1 MHRKTNEGEIV
12 QMDINYEKQT
22 ILIVDDSRLNLMYL
36 STLLLDQYNVNI
48 AANGTEALKII
59 FSKNPPDLILLDV
72 VMPEMDGYEVCKRIK
87 SEDSTKNIP
96 VIFITGNEREDDE
109 IYGFKIGAVDY
120 ITKPFN
126 PVVVN
131 ARVNTHMELIRYRN
145 YLESISYLDGLTNI
159 SNRRRF
165 NEHSEMLWNIAK
177 REKKVIS
184 IIMIDIDYFK
194 AFNDIYGHQAGDAC
208 LFQVAQSLSKTV
220 LRKTDLTARY
230 GGEEFVCILPNT
242 GLEDAFS
249 IGEKIRKEI
258 IKLGIPHKGSKV
270 LDIVTISL
278 GAASCIPDK
287 DNSLNMLIKNADDAL
302 YYSKK
307 NGRNCTNIYINKSS
321 LKPAALT

>member
-1 MHRKTNEGEIV
+1 
-12 QMDINYEKQT
+12 MDMNYKKQT
-22 ILIVDDSRLNLMYL
+22 ILIVDDSKLNLMYL
-36 STLLLDQYNVNI
+36 SRLLTDQYNVDI
-48 AANGTEALKII
+48 AANGAEALKII
-59 FSKNPPDLILLDV
+59 FSQPPPDLILLDV
-72 VMPEMDGYEVCKRIK
+72 VMPEMDGYEVCKIIK

-120 ITKPFN
+120 ITKPFS

-145 YLESISYLDGLTNI
+145 YLESISYLDCLTNI

-165 NEHSEMLWNIAK
+165 NEHSELLWNIAK

-184 IIMIDIDYFK
+184 LIMIDIDYFK

-208 LFQVAQSLSKTV
+208 LFQVAQTFSKTV
-220 LRKTDLTARY
+220 LRKTDLIARY
-230 GGEEFVCILPNT
+230 GGEEFVCMLPNT
-242 GLEDAFS
+242 NLDDAFLVA
-249 IGEKIRKEI
+249 EKIREEI

-278 GAASCIPDK
+278 GAASFIPDK
-287 DNSLNMLIKNADDAL
+287 DNSLSMLIKNADDAL

-307 NGRNCTNIYINKSS
+307 NGKNSTNIYKKITVDKTLNFN
-321 LKPAALT
+321 

>member
-1 MHRKTNEGEIV
+1 
-12 QMDINYEKQT
+12 MDINYEKQT

>member
-1 MHRKTNEGEIV
+1 
-12 QMDINYEKQT
+12 MDINYKKQT

-48 AANGTEALKII
+48 AANGAEALKII

-72 VMPEMDGYEVCKRIK
+72 VMPEMDGYEVCRRIK

-165 NEHSEMLWNIAK
+165 NEHSELLWNIAK

-208 LFQVAQSLSKTV
+208 LFQVAQSISKTV

-258 IKLGIPHKGSKV
+258 TKLGIPHKGSKV

-287 DNSLNMLIKNADDAL
+287 DNSLSMLIKNADDAL

-321 LKPAALT
+321 SKPAALT